1 MLAHDGA
8 EVMQN
13 LHTPDGKNNTFE
25 FTIDEFDQAKRIK
38 SLEDEEALDLADPT
52 QFRTHRL
59 SS

>member
-13 LHTPDGKNNTFE
+13 LHTPEGKNNTFE

-52 QFRTHRL
+52 
-59 SS
+59 